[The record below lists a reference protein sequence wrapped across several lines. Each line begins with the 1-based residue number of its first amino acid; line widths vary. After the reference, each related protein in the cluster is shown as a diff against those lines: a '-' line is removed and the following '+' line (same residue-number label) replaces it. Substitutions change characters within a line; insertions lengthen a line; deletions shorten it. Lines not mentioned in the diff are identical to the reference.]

1 MTNDSE
7 NRHLNTHADDH
18 GTTDYD
24 PKDIDAH
31 HGDDTGE
38 TKLLVPVQSL
48 YLLHQIIEILYHEKL
63 YS

>member
-38 TKLLVPVQSL
+38 IKLLVPVQSL
-48 YLLHQIIEILYHEKL
+48 YLLHQMIEI
-63 YS
+63 